1 MSTNEFLESPVDFAF
16 AAWHEDGRWV
26 VNPLPLDLADNIDA
40 LIRELQHEAQN
51 GGAICLMSIN
61 DECFIAIRV
70 LGEDVRI
77 LVSDVVMATEWPI
90 AAEALDRLG
99 FPMPDADDDD
109 QLAGDAGI
117 FSDLGFSAMEMAAL
131 CDDMELFP
139 DEQLEAIA
147 HRLGFGSEFEN
158 FLDFSS
164 R

>member
-1 MSTNEFLESPVDFAF
+1 MSTDEVLESPVDYAV

-26 VNPLPLDLADNIDA
+26 VEALPLDLAENFDV
-40 LIRELQHEAQN
+40 LIQELQHEAQN

-77 LVSDVVMATEWPI
+77 LVSDIMMATEWSS
-90 AAEALDRLG
+90 AAESLERLG
-99 FPMPDADDDD
+99 FPMPDDEDDN
-109 QLAGDAGI
+109 QLAGDVGI
-117 FSDLGFSAMEMAAL
+117 FSDLGFSAMEMTAL

-147 HRLGFGSEFEN
+147 HRLGFGAEFEN
-158 FLDFSS
+158 FLDFGS